1 MVTLFILVDSSLNG
15 AFLIGCQ
22 ALPLPMDFL
31 SYSNY
36 NNKNLNQAFCL
47 LFMYTGGPSTI

>member
-1 MVTLFILVDSSLNG
+1 MLFILVDSSLNG

-36 NNKNLNQAFCL
+36 NKKNLNQAFCL